1 MLRGREI
8 TITLLA
14 KGRIC
19 YAVILNANFCTKKY
33 QYCHHTRAETV
44 KLEPKIDRRIKIS
57 AEYANDQKIDRTV
70 RFRPLRSFNE
80 PILSRKRGCSRPR
93 QSGHVVKV
101 QIPGAGVW
109 LRRRSAASW
118 STRQH
123 IDLID
128 LIKLN
133 RINLT
138 ALFCRWVC
146 SMRTRKFTDYLIIRN
161 LTQRNLI

>member
-1 MLRGREI
+1 MWSGLEI
-8 TITLLA
+8 TVALLV

-19 YAVILNANFCTKKY
+19 YAVILNANLCTKKY
-33 QYCHHTRAETV
+33 QYCHHKRAETV

-80 PILSRKRGCSRPR
+80 PILSRKRGCSRSR

-101 QIPGAGVW
+101 EIPRAGVW

-133 RINLT
+133 WIDSIVLSMSLLYESSEIHR
-138 ALFCRWVC
+138 LFNPKKLDLR
-146 SMRTRKFTDYLIIRN
+146 
-161 LTQRNLI
+161 